1 MRTWIAVFL
10 VGAAACGGGGGSP
23 DAGDDAGDDILG
35 DDDTAPGDP
44 DAAPECPR
52 VPGPADADRFVV
64 LSRPYTTSGGS
75 APTFEVLRLSAAG
88 ELTRST
94 PPVTFDMARTP
105 FGAIAFTPD
114 GKIGMVAQDN
124 GTLGVFSLDAD
135 GTPTVIDAGFDGGFY
150 AGRVVADPR
159 GDRAWVLDGNTRN
172 NGGGIYEVAIGCD
185 GTPTSRGLAVA
196 GATPGALVLDGDR
209 ALAAAGDLGDGPT
222 IDDVMQLDWTAD
234 PPVVT
239 AGVDAFGDEEAIIGG
254 GALTADG
261 TTFLVGD
268 VSQFSKVPNRI
279 AVVDVSGAA
288 PADPVTFPIE
298 DPESIVAS
306 PFGPVA
312 VVSSA
317 FSDAIYVIEPGGKAG
332 EWQVRGEVA
341 YAGGGPLIPG
351 DLAAIMRGGLRGRVL
366 VSELSSIRQ
375 LQFDDEGGVTDVGS
389 LMFGEGLEE
398 IGGAIGVQP

>member
-1 MRTWIAVFL
+1 
-10 VGAAACGGGGGSP
+10 
-23 DAGDDAGDDILG
+23 
-35 DDDTAPGDP
+35 
-44 DAAPECPR
+44 
-52 VPGPADADRFVV
+52 
-64 LSRPYTTSGGS
+64 
-75 APTFEVLRLSAAG
+75 
-88 ELTRST
+88 
-94 PPVTFDMARTP
+94 MARTP

-124 GTLGVFSLDAD
+124 GTLGVFALDAD

-159 GDRAWVLDGNTRN
+159 GDRVWVLDGNTRN

-196 GATPGALVLDGDR
+196 GATPGALVIDGDR
-209 ALAAAGDLGDGPT
+209 ALAAAGDLGDGPMT
-222 IDDVMQLDWTAD
+222 DDVMQLDWTAD
-234 PPVVT
+234 PPVVA

-268 VSQFSKVPNRI
+268 VSSFSAIPNRI

-298 DPESIVAS
+298 NPDSIIAS
-306 PFGPVA
+306 PFGAVA
-312 VVSSA
+312 VVSSP
-317 FSDAIYVIEPGGKAG
+317 FTDAIYVIEPGGKDGAWG
-332 EWQVRGEVA
+332 VRGEVA
-341 YAGGGPLIPG
+341 YAGAGPLIPG
-351 DLAAIMRGGLRGRVL
+351 DLAAITRGGLRGRVL

-375 LQFDDEGGVTDVGS
+375 LQFDAEGGVTDVGS
-389 LMFGEGLEE
+389 LAFGEGLEE